1 MFNFKDHLSGTS
13 LRDGNQPFNPRER
26 ERERGQCAV
35 YYTGPQSFF
44 TTLGTLVNFDW
55 LIY

>member
-55 LIY
+55 LIH